1 MDSFRDFIDR
11 RKNGVAIGLIVLVLM
26 FLSGFHIY
34 QKGIRHIEIQKLD
47 NFTAVYIQ
55 DAAKVI
61 LIARNIELI
70 LQPTELGTLIRFIRA
85 CISCKSHCSVSS
97 GDFTLELGP
106 SLWLHIANFTPC
118 SMPNMCSW
126 HGYSFNCQDLMGI
139 VNLVTGKVN
148 V

>member
-1 MDSFRDFIDR
+1 MDSIRDFIER
-11 RKNGVAIGLIVLVLM
+11 RKTDFAVVLIVLV

-55 DAAKVI
+55 DSAKVI
-61 LIARNIELI
+61 LIAPNIELI
-70 LQPTELGTLIRFIRA
+70 LQPTELGILIRFIRA
-85 CISCKSHCSVSS
+85 CILCKSPCSVNS
-97 GDFTLELGP
+97 GDFTLELD
-106 SLWLHIANFTPC
+106 SNLWLHITNFTPC